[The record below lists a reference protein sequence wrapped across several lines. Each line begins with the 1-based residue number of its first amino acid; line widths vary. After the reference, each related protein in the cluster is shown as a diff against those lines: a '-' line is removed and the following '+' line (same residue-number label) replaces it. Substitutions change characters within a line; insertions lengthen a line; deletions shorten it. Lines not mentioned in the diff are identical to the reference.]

1 MQKALIIGAGLSGK
15 SVNKLLKKI
24 GIKTYIVDDKKKIR
38 FKPLKDRLL
47 SGLSFVIVSPGVD
60 PCHYLVQEAKNM
72 GIAVYGE
79 LDFAS
84 KFLCSQIVAI
94 TGTNGKTTT
103 TTLVYEILKQVFS
116 CFVGGNIGVPVSS
129 FCLKEHEVSVLETS
143 SFQLENISTFKP
155 SIACLLNITPDHLN
169 RHKTMRNYINAKLNI
184 FKNMD
189 EKGFACLNKDDRL
202 VNGLD
207 LSFIKAKTY
216 FFSTKVEC
224 IGCYVKKGCIYFN
237 NGIEKQKLFNVDL
250 IPLLGEHNL
259 SNVLCACLVACLLGV
274 EPSLISM
281 AIQNFK
287 GVSHRLEYVC
297 SINGVAF
304 INDSKATNISST
316 IVAVKAMN
324 KPTTLILGGSDKGF
338 DFDLLFESMT
348 DQIKN
353 FVVVG
358 QTTQKIVSSA
368 IKYKMSNVFEAKSF
382 KEAVKL
388 AYNLA
393 GEGENVLLSPACASF
408 DMFSSFE
415 ERGRVFVSLVRE
427 IEKYENSKITNKKK
441 GKV

>member
-1 MQKALIIGAGLSGK
+1 MQKALIIGAGVSGK

-24 GIKTYIVDDKKKIR
+24 GVKTYIVDDKKKFK
-38 FKPLKDRLL
+38 FKPLKDRLF
-47 SGLSFVIVSPGVD
+47 SGLSFVIVSPGVE
-60 PCHYLVQEAKNM
+60 PCHQLIQEAKNR
-72 GIAVYGE
+72 GVAIYGE
-79 LDFAS
+79 LEFATQ
-84 KFLCSQIVAI
+84 FLCSQIVAI

-103 TTLVYEILKQVFS
+103 TTLIYEILKRAYS
-116 CFVGGNIGVPVSS
+116 CFVGGNIGIPVSS
-129 FCLKEHEVSVLETS
+129 FCLKSHDVSVLEVS

-155 SIACLLNITPDHLN
+155 HIACLLNISPDHLN
-169 RHKTMRNYINAKLNI
+169 RHKTMENYVKAKLNV

-189 EKGFACLNKDDRL
+189 KNGFACINKDDAFI
-202 VNGLD
+202 NALD
-207 LSFIKAKTY
+207 LSFIKSKRFY
-216 FFSTKVEC
+216 FSTKVEC
-224 IGCYVKKGCIYFN
+224 IGCYVKKDCIYFN
-237 NGIEKQKLFNVDL
+237 NGIEKIKLLNVNQ

-259 SNVLCACLVACLLGV
+259 SNVLCACLVACLMGV
-274 EPSLISM
+274 DKKLLSNTIV
-281 AIQNFK
+281 NFK
-287 GVSHRLEYVC
+287 GVSHRLEFVC
-297 SINGVAF
+297 SINGIDF

-338 DFDLLFESMT
+338 DFDPLFEYMT
-348 DQIKN
+348 DKIKN

-358 QTTQKIVSSA
+358 QTAPKIIQA
-368 IKYKMSNVFEAKSF
+368 AERIKMSNVFEARSF

-427 IEKYENSKITNKKK
+427 IEKYENSKISNKKK